1 MLSFDS
7 WKKSVM
13 KNYPI
18 HGFLL
23 NVNIYSQTAGKI
35 FSPGC
40 LMSYI
45 AVNGNLKYLT
55 VSDVWILQF
64 SSFQG

>member
-1 MLSFDS
+1 
-7 WKKSVM
+7 M
-13 KNYPI
+13 KNHPI

-23 NVNIYSQTAGKI
+23 NVNVYSQTVGKI

-45 AVNGNLKYLT
+45 AVNGTLKYLR
-55 VSDVWILQF
+55 VSDV
-64 SSFQG
+64 